1 MDTDELTEEQA
12 ADLAAIRAKK
22 KQIVAAHRIKK
33 ASAGNR
39 PVMPASKKAAAGK
52 LQSSALR
59 HSLAALGI
67 DTAAAEAR
75 LRSRSQSR
83 GRKRS
88 RCAPSAWC
96 GVPRVAHRGI
106 IWDVRWPLVPWCM

>member
-1 MDTDELTEEQA
+1 
-12 ADLAAIRAKK
+12 
-22 KQIVAAHRIKK
+22 
-33 ASAGNR
+33 
-39 PVMPASKKAAAGK
+39 MPASKKAAAGK

-88 RCAPSAWC
+88 RCARC
-96 GVPRVAHRGI
+96 VCCDVPRVAHRGI
-106 IWDVRWPLVPWCM
+106 NWDVRWPLVSWWM